1 MSKVPKIA
9 ILGIH
14 LESNKFA
21 PPVGRVDFAE
31 KFLAYGDDLLIDSRS
46 EYPMAC
52 ATLSGFVREMD
63 KIGPWI
69 PAPLVYADEGAAG
82 PIDHAFFLE
91 LMDEMLAFTTICFTS
106 LSDPDTIAPAAN
118 A

>member
-1 MSKVPKIA
+1 MWKGPKIA

-31 KFLAYGDDLLIDSRS
+31 KFLAYGDELLIDSRS

-52 ATLSGFVREMD
+52 ATLTGFVREMD
-63 KIGPWI
+63 EIGPWT
-69 PAPLVYADEGAAG
+69 PVPLVYGE
-82 PIDHAFFLE
+82 
-91 LMDEMLAFTTICFTS
+91 T
-106 LSDPDTIAPAAN
+106 
-118 A
+118 